1 MIRLIFFVVLF
12 SVAFCYGYKTN
23 SLYGRNTLYGDLIG
37 SELYGGWYGKGLIEK
52 RINEK
57 NGLYGHYGG
66 PYGNELYGDLIGS
79 ELYAPSYGKGLI
91 ETRTNRKNVLYGGLY
106 GNELYGVLPRN
117 DLYWGGYGKVLV
129 ENRLPRKGVY
139 GRGLGHSRLGKV
151 KRA

>member
-37 SELYGGWYGKGLIEK
+37 SELYGGSYGKGLIEK
-52 RINEK
+52 RT
-57 NGLYGHYGG
+57 NG
-66 PYGNELYGDLIGS
+66 
-79 ELYAPSYGKGLI
+79 
-91 ETRTNRKNVLYGGLY
+91 KNVLYGGLY

-139 GRGLGHSRLGKV
+139 GRGLGHSKLGKV